1 MELIDLSTQHIPD
14 LLKIEGKVFDPSWGV
29 EAITQCFNADS
40 LNVGVKYED
49 SEEHARLV
57 GYLLASIKLDE
68 IWILRIA
75 TDEVYRGLGCA
86 TYLLRHVFQ
95 YGRAHQ
101 MNRLTLEVRADN
113 DAAIALYEK
122 CGFSVDGR
130 RERYYHSNGEYEDAL
145 LMTCVIDNS

>member
-1 MELIDLSTQHIPD
+1 MELIGLSTQYIPD

-101 MNRLTLEVRADN
+101 MNRLTLEVRRIMMLLSLYMKNVALASMDAEN
-113 DAAIALYEK
+113 DIIIVTGYMK
-122 CGFSVDGR
+122 MH
-130 RERYYHSNGEYEDAL
+130 Y
-145 LMTCVIDNS
+145 